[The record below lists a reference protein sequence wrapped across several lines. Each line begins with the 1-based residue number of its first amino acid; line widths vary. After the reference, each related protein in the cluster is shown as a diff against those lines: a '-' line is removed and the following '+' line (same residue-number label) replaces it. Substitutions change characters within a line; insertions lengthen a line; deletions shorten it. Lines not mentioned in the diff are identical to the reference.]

1 MGLISRVS
9 SRTYRK
15 IETTPPINMSTKQV
29 VLKPASDSCMCDT
42 IRTAVEAGITDLCL
56 ETEFRIKVD
65 EIVKLDIPLNVE
77 CKCVG
82 TNVKITSKG
91 KGKGKGKGSSSSSSD
106 SD

>member
-1 MGLISRVS
+1 MGTHLS
-9 SRTYRK
+9 SLKSNLQIKKRK
-15 IETTPPINMSTKQV
+15 TFFFNMSTKEV
-29 VLKPASDSCMCDT
+29 VLKPSSDSCMCDT

-77 CKCVG
+77 GKFVG
-82 TNVKITSKG
+82 TKVKAKKSSSSKG
-91 KGKGKGKGSSSSSSD
+91 SSSSSD

>member
-1 MGLISRVS
+1 
-9 SRTYRK
+9 
-15 IETTPPINMSTKQV
+15 MSTKEV
-29 VLKPASDSCMCDT
+29 VLKPSSDSCMCDT

-65 EIVKLDIPLNVE
+65 EVVKLDIPLNVE

-82 TNVKITSKG
+82 TKVKAKKSSSTSKG
-91 KGKGKGKGSSSSSSD
+91 SSSSSD